1 MGALELRNYE
11 ETTGLTEAKGDA
23 GSSAL
28 NTEGGLTWDKIP
40 HGYVEMT
47 FVKETATGRGRNEKF
62 IMEDL
67 KNGTMKLTEG
77 RIGIT
82 VGRYKPRVSYR
93 PISEWDMVYQSRVSR
108 GYLATS
114 THKMERV
121 EVRKGGNGDGQNY
134 APVNDPKV
142 QSFVEE
148 LMRYQKQM
156 FDASYTVKVD
166 NISDEMIA
174 LGEKILKEIASG
186 QDGMSLAEFNNKLK
200 LLFAVIPRRM
210 DKLSEHL
217 ARHKADFAG
226 IVADEQ
232 DLFDIMVSQVR
243 SAGNR
248 KAQEKTA
255 LEANGITMRQV
266 TEDEEGFIKN
276 LLGNNAGKYV
286 EAYRVC
292 NEKTEQ
298 DFSDF
303 ADIFGLEDG
312 DGIAHLFHGTRNE
325 NVWSIL
331 TTGLKNRPPKD
342 AVITG
347 KAYGM
352 GTYFAPDAIKSL
364 GYTSRI
370 GFKWAN
376 GTCSCGFLLIC
387 KVAVGTEDTWYDG
400 HLGCDWS
407 LNAEKLEQIAPG
419 ALCTWAKARYSGF
432 RMDEVIVYQ
441 DAQSTIE
448 YIVKMG

>member
-1 MGALELRNYE
+1 MA
-11 ETTGLTEAKGDA
+11 ETLCKTETLAAAGGEAPSTAGKG
-23 GSSAL
+23 S
-28 NTEGGLTWDKIP
+28 IP

-62 IMEDL
+62 IMEDMG
-67 KNGTMKLTEG
+67 NGTMKITEG
-77 RIGIT
+77 RVGIT

-93 PISEWDMVYQSRVSR
+93 PVSEWDMVYGARAAR

-114 THKMERV
+114 THKMDKV
-121 EVRKGGNGDGQNY
+121 EVKKGKADGGLDY
-134 APVNDPKV
+134 APVEDAKV
-142 QSFVEE
+142 QAIIEE
-148 LMRYQKQM
+148 LARYQKQM
-156 FDASYTVKVD
+156 FDASYTVRVD

-174 LGEKILKEIASG
+174 LGGKILKELASG
-186 QDGMSLAEFNNKLK
+186 YAGMSLAEFNNKLK

-217 ARHKADFAG
+217 AKHKADFAG
-226 IVADEQ
+226 IVVGEQ

-243 SAGNR
+243 SEGGP
-248 KAQEKTA
+248 KTCGKTI
-255 LEANGITMRQV
+255 LEANGMEMRQV
-266 TEDEEGFIKN
+266 TDDEEAYIRK
-276 LLGNNAGKYV
+276 LLGDNAGKYI
-286 EAYRVC
+286 EAYRVV
-292 NEKTEQ
+292 NRATEK
-298 DFSDF
+298 DFGDF
-303 ADIFGLEDG
+303 AELFGLEDG
-312 DGIAHLFHGTRNE
+312 DGIEHLFHGTRNE

-370 GFKWAN
+370 GSKWAN

-387 KVAVGTEDTWYDG
+387 KVAVGPEGTRYDG
-400 HLGCDWS
+400 HFGCDTS
-407 LNAEKLEQIAPG
+407 LNAAKLEQIAPG
-419 ALCTWAKARYSGF
+419 ALCTWAKSRYSGF

-441 DAQSTIE
+441 DSQSTVE

>member
-1 MGALELRNYE
+1 MAETLCKATEGLALEAEGTRALD
-11 ETTGLTEAKGDA
+11 KGR
-23 GSSAL
+23 
-28 NTEGGLTWDKIP
+28 IP
-40 HGYVEMT
+40 RGYVEMT

-93 PISEWDMVYQSRVSR
+93 PISDWDLVYNSRVSR

-114 THKMERV
+114 THKMGKV
-121 EVRKGGNGDGQNY
+121 EVRKGKADGGLDY
-134 APVNDPKV
+134 APVEDPKV
-142 QSFVEE
+142 QAFIEE
-148 LMRYQKQM
+148 LARYQKQM
-156 FDASYTVKVD
+156 FDESYTVRVD
-166 NISDEMIA
+166 NISDEMVT
-174 LGEKILKEIASG
+174 LGEKILKEIASSYE
-186 QDGMSLAEFNNKLK
+186 DMSLAEFNNKLK

-217 ARHKADFAG
+217 AKHKADFAG
-226 IVADEQ
+226 IVSDEQ

-243 SAGNR
+243 SAGGP
-248 KAQEKTA
+248 KAYGKTI
-255 LEANGITMRQV
+255 LEANGMTMRQV
-266 TEDEEGFIKN
+266 TDDEKSFIKK
-276 LLGNNAGKYV
+276 LLGNNTGKYL
-286 EAYRVC
+286 EAYRVT
-292 NEKTEQ
+292 NGKTEEEFN
-298 DFSDF
+298 DFTEL
-303 ADIFGLEDG
+303 FGLEDG

-331 TTGLKNRPPKD
+331 TSGLKNRPPKD

-370 GFKWAN
+370 GSKWAN

-387 KVAVGTEDTWYDG
+387 KVAVGTEDTYYDG
-400 HLGCDWS
+400 HLGYDS
-407 LNAEKLEQIAPG
+407 FLNAEKLEQIAPG
-419 ALCTWAKARYSGF
+419 ALCTWAKSKYSGF

-441 DAQSTIE
+441 DCQSTIE